1 MISIAIATL
10 TLSPV
15 WFGGWQGS
23 LEWVGKARKFFFQR
37 GKVSAKC

>member
-1 MISIAIATL
+1 MISIAIATP

-23 LEWVGKARKFFFQR
+23 LEWVGEGPEVFFPK
-37 GKVSAKC
+37 GES